1 MTTTS
6 ALGLGFRV
14 YGLELRLRER
24 LCNSPNTVW
33 SHTVDVGLFWKEDK
47 ALLI

>member
-1 MTTTS
+1 MTKTS

-24 LCNSPNTVW
+24 LCNSPNKRDSAKPQHVEVRVL
-33 SHTVDVGLFWKEDK
+33 SVE
-47 ALLI
+47 